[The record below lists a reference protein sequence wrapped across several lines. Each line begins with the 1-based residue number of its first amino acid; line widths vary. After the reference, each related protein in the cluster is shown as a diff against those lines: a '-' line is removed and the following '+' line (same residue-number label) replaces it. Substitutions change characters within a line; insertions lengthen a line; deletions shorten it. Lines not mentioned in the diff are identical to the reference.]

1 MASWLGSGMGPARR
15 LRVVVCGAG
24 TAGMTLA
31 LALAREGHTVTLLER
46 DEAPA
51 PAQVGEAAAWK
62 RTGVAQLHQPH
73 AFLARGCSELL
84 TALPDVVVAL
94 RGAGAV
100 DVTLP
105 DGLSSFLCRRSTFEW
120 VLRRLVE
127 AEPRVSIHLETVRQ
141 IEVYKGTVSGVRL
154 GDGGLHPADLV
165 VDCGGRRSALTTAM
179 LAQEIFDEPANEVY
193 RSRRYLLRSGRQPGP
208 VNRGVLGVE
217 EGDGYSF
224 LLFPHD
230 AGTFTVTF
238 VHLPEDSGLAGLRAV
253 PAFEAAVR
261 MVAFGAAWTDPA
273 VAEPISDIMVMNGLR
288 NVFRP
293 LGPAT
298 PPGVHAIGDV
308 VCTTNPHFGR
318 GTSLAVAHALTLARA
333 VTENP
338 ADPGLW
344 RERVDAWVHDE
355 LWSWFDDAR
364 SLDRSRTEVWQAAM
378 DDTVPA
384 VAVIPQMSPPSP
396 AAMPR
401 FTVLAA
407 AAADPVVA
415 RAVFRH
421 MHLVDAPEDLRAVE
435 PRVAELLAAGW
446 RPKRAAGLPTRAELV
461 DVVSA
466 VRAPAT

>member
-1 MASWLGSGMGPARR
+1 MASWLGSGRGPARR

-24 TAGMTLA
+24 PAGMTLA
-31 LALAREGHTVTLLER
+31 LALAREGHAVTLLER
-46 DEAPA
+46 DETPV
-51 PAQVGEAAAWK
+51 PAQVDAAAAWK

-84 TALPDVVVAL
+84 TALPDVVAAL

-100 DVTLP
+100 DVALP

-127 AEPRVSIHLETVRQ
+127 AEPRVSIHIGTARA
-141 IEVYKGTVSGVRL
+141 IEVFGGAVNGVRL
-154 GDGGLHPADLV
+154 DDGGLHSADLV
-165 VDCGGRRSALTTAM
+165 VDCGGRRSALTAAM
-179 LAQEIFDEPANEVY
+179 LAQETFDEPANEVY
-193 RSRRYLLRSGRQPGP
+193 RSRRYLLRSGRAPGP
-208 VNRGVLGVE
+208 VNRGVIGVE

-224 LLFPHD
+224 LVFPQD

-238 VHLPEDSGLAGLRAV
+238 VHLPEDSALAGLRTV
-253 PAFEAAVR
+253 PVFDAAVR
-261 MVAFGAAWTDPA
+261 VVPFGAAWTDPA

-308 VCTTNPHFGR
+308 VCSTNPHFGR

-333 VTENP
+333 VAENP
-338 ADPGLW
+338 ADPELW

-355 LWSWFDDAR
+355 LRSWFDDAR
-364 SLDRSRTEVWQAAM
+364 SLDRSRSVVWRAAVNE
-378 DDTVPA
+378 TVSDIPA
-384 VAVIPQMSPPSP
+384 IPAMSPPSP

-401 FTVLAA
+401 FMVLAA

-435 PRVAELLAAGW
+435 PRVAELLASGW
-446 RPKRAAGLPTRAELV
+446 RPTRPADLPTRAELV

-466 VRAPAT
+466 VRVPAL